1 MPLFSRWFLLIFLGG
16 LAVVSSAQAPAQRAT
31 GSISGRVTLE
41 GQPAAGVEVV
51 LKPTG
56 DANLDIANARTP
68 PRMATTDA
76 EGRYRLGS
84 LAAGVYRI
92 NVHAPAHV
100 VAGDSANDFEAG
112 KRVNLADNETAES
125 VNFELTRGGVI
136 TGKVTDQEGHPVIA
150 EFVHAFRLD
159 EQGKRGRANAL
170 GSRFQTDDRG
180 IYRIF
185 GLEAGRYLV
194 GAGASADDGVLQMSR
209 GGGFFRRTW
218 HPDAVEEAKAK
229 IVEIRPGGVVEEID
243 IRLARAAK
251 AFAASGRVI
260 EAETG
265 KPVAGM
271 MIAYAVTKKG
281 SFSIGVGAAATNSQ
295 GEFRLEGLTPNS
307 YSASTVDLGGRDL
320 YAEPVEFEI
329 VSGDVSDLEIRLGR
343 AAAISGTAVLEGT
356 TDPAIR
362 AQLRKIELQAFSPG
376 ASILASMGTPRG
388 TINADGTF
396 RLGGVRPGKAQ
407 IFPGLQNAP
416 PGFSLAR
423 MEWNGAEVKEIEVAP
438 GEQATGVRLIFNYG
452 TASIAG
458 RVEVQGGALPPGA
471 RLMVSLR
478 REEESGDD
486 FWRGKTAPV
495 DARNQFKLEGVA
507 QGNYRLTAKAF
518 DEEFKPLPNI
528 SPVEQPVAVAGGGK
542 QDVTLIFDV
551 TKKGGAQ

>member
-1 MPLFSRWFLLIFLGG
+1 MPLFSRCFLLIFLGG
-16 LAVVSSAQAPAQRAT
+16 LVAVSLAQSPAQRAT
-31 GSISGRVTLE
+31 GSIAGRVTLE

-56 DANLDIANARTP
+56 DANVDIANERTP
-68 PRMATTDA
+68 PRTATTDA
-76 EGRYRLGS
+76 EGRYRMAN
-84 LAAGVYRI
+84 LAAGLYRI

-136 TGKVTDQEGHPVIA
+136 TGKVIDQEGHPVIA
-150 EFVHAFRLD
+150 EVVHAFRLD

-180 IYRIF
+180 VYRIF

-194 GAGASADDGVLQMSR
+194 GAGASADDGVLRMS

-229 IVEIRPGGVVEEID
+229 IVEVRPGGVAEEVD
-243 IRLARAAK
+243 IRMARAAK

-265 KPVAGM
+265 KPVAGLT
-271 MIAYAVTKKG
+271 IAYAVTKKG
-281 SFSIGVGAAATNSQ
+281 SFSIGIGAAATNSQ

-307 YSASTVDLGGRDL
+307 YSASTVGLGGRDL

-329 VSGDVSDLEIRLGR
+329 VSGDVSDLEIKLGR
-343 AAAISGTAVLEGT
+343 AATISGTVVLEGA

-362 AQLRKIELQAFSPG
+362 AQLQKIELQPVSPG

-407 IFPGLQNAP
+407 IFPFLQKAP

-423 MEWNGAEVKEIEVAP
+423 TEWNGAEVKEIEVAP
-438 GEQATGVRLIFNYG
+438 GEQTTGVRLIFNYG

-458 RVEVQGGALPPGA
+458 RVEVKGGALPPGA

-478 REEESGDD
+478 REDESGDD
-486 FWRGKTAPV
+486 FWRGKTAAI

-507 QGNYRLTAKAF
+507 QGNYRLMAKAF
-518 DEEFKPLPNI
+518 DEEFKPLANI
-528 SPVEQPVAVAGGGK
+528 SPVEQPVAVAGGEK
-542 QDVTLIFDV
+542 QEVTLVFDV